1 MVTMQDVAQAAGVS
15 PMTVSNVVND
25 RPHIKPAT
33 RKRVL
38 AAIDQLGYRVNAA
51 GRNLR
56 TGRTGTIGLAVPE
69 VDNPYFSHLIA
80 RVVEES
86 ARHRLRVAIEQ
97 TGAAR
102 EAELEVVSMS
112 RNRLYDG
119 LLLSTAGLTARDNDI
134 LQVDYPIV
142 LLGESMF
149 DAPLD
154 HIVMPNREGS
164 RHATEH
170 LLARGSRRVAYLVRH
185 DTDEDP
191 RRSGYAEAMS
201 AAGRDAL
208 FIDIDG
214 FGPVAAARA
223 VRAAMASDEAPDG
236 IVCSTDGLAF
246 GAMRGVVDAGLRVPQ
261 DVRITG
267 YDDVPMSSVVVP
279 SLTTIAPDH
288 EATARTALDYL
299 VERMDGSAEPPR
311 TFTIPHE
318 LRVRE
323 STS

>member
-33 RKRVL
+33 KKRVL
-38 AAIDQLGYRVNAA
+38 AAIDELGYRVNAA

-69 VDNPYFSHLIA
+69 IDNPYFSHLIA
-80 RVVEES
+80 RVVEEA

-154 HIVMPNREGS
+154 HIVMPNREGA
-164 RHATEH
+164 REATEH
-170 LLARGSRRVAYLVRH
+170 LVQRGCHRIAYLVRH

-191 RRSGYAEAMS
+191 RRSGYVDAMA
-201 AAGRDAL
+201 AAGREERL
-208 FIDIDG
+208 IDIDG
-214 FGPVAAARA
+214 FGTAAAASA
-223 VRAAMASDEAPDG
+223 VTAALTSRTAPDG
-236 IVCSTDGLAF
+236 IVCSTDSLAF
-246 GAMRGVVDAGLRVPQ
+246 GAMRGVIDAGLRVPH

-267 YDDVPMSSVVVP
+267 FDDVPMASVIAP

-288 EATARTALDYL
+288 TATARTALDYL
-299 VERMDGSAEPPR
+299 VERMNGSAGPPR
-311 TFTIPHE
+311 TYTIPHE
-318 LRVRE
+318 LRIRD
-323 STS
+323 SSH